1 MYTEEFPAVS
11 AQDCKET
18 KAASSDTAQLLAAAD
33 RFQLSGL
40 VQLCAGRLAKTLTA
54 DNLAARIMLAD
65 KHHAPALLQ
74 HCLDF
79 IRADASRLT
88 EVMDTDGF
96 QLLDKAQMQILMAA
110 LAPPSKN
117 SSGGKKRARPA
128 DLAADPDMQPPAKDA
143 IKRMK
148 VSELK
153 EKLAEKGLE
162 TSGLKADLVERLINA
177 LHGHS
182 VGAGSSSSS
191 GSSIS
196 TRVPMSDA

>member
-1 MYTEEFPAVS
+1 MS

-79 IRADASRLT
+79 IRADPARLT
-88 EVMDTDGF
+88 NVMTTPEF
-96 QLLDKAQMQILMAA
+96 QQLDKPSLHA
-110 LAPPSKN
+110 LLANVLPSRRKT
-117 SSGGKKRARPA
+117 AR
-128 DLAADPDMQPPAKDA
+128 
-143 IKRMK
+143 
-148 VSELK
+148 S
-153 EKLAEKGLE
+153 
-162 TSGLKADLVERLINA
+162 
-177 LHGHS
+177 
-182 VGAGSSSSS
+182 
-191 GSSIS
+191 
-196 TRVPMSDA
+196 